1 MNISESRSFTKPI
14 KIMDTVEGEDI
25 SSSLTKIDLRIFFS
39 EGKAMIDLYEWCL
52 EIDFSGNL
60 STRILTKLPSS
71 FESKLKLFEGEINDL
86 ELLKIH
92 QDVYLIVDESNLVL
106 LLKNGT
112 VYSILKIIDLDG
124 DGYKSSWNHS
134 KLDTYMNIA

>member
-1 MNISESRSFTKPI
+1 MNISESRSFTRPI
-14 KIMDTVEGEDI
+14 KIMDTIEGDDI
-25 SSSLTKIDLRIFFS
+25 SSSLTKIDLRVFFS

-60 STRILTKLPSS
+60 TTRILTKLPSS
-71 FESKLKLFEGEINDL
+71 FESKLKLFDGELNDL
-86 ELLKIH
+86 ELLKVH
-92 QDVYLIVDESNLVL
+92 QDVYLMIDESNLVL

-112 VYSILKIIDLDG
+112 VYSVLKIVDLDG

-134 KLDTYMNIA
+134 KLDSFIKIA